1 MGKGPRTL
9 VDDLA
14 EETLV
19 EMAETFFGSR
29 VEIERLQTRVHELA
43 SELGGRLSRV
53 RRAAALLGRLLLDPA
68 SAERFYAQL
77 NVPAEPF
84 LKLAEQGRDE
94 EPRAYKSP
102 WGLLPKGRW
111 VKSVLGAYGILREEV
126 DVYLHGRYEQD
137 PKDPRRKRLSV
148 NYRAVSELAD
158 AVNRSIAQ
166 SNEGDRPSDV
176 MRYMRSLDPMEQE
189 KERLTGATLEGYD
202 QRIDE
207 SMALKPMDID
217 SLGLVKLPE
226 LPHSTAARERLG
238 PFLASL
244 YTERKAEIRALMGQL
259 KSMSGHAPGEDADA
273 S

>member
-1 MGKGPRTL
+1 MAKGPRTL
-9 VDDLA
+9 VDGLA

-29 VEIERLQTRVHELA
+29 VEIERLQARVHELA

-53 RRAAALLGRLLLDPA
+53 CRAAALLGRLLLDPA
-68 SAERFYAQL
+68 GAEGFYARMG
-77 NVPAEPF
+77 VPAEPF
-84 LKLAEQGRDE
+84 LKLAEQGRGE
-94 EPRAYKSP
+94 ELRAYKPSG
-102 WGLLPKGRW
+102 GLLPKNRW
-111 VKSVLGAYGILREEV
+111 VKSVLGVYDILREEV
-126 DVYLHGRYEQD
+126 DAYLHGRYEQD
-137 PKDPRRKRLSV
+137 PEEPRRKRLSV
-148 NYRAVSELAD
+148 SYRAVSELAD

-166 SNEGDRPSDV
+166 ANEGDRPSEV

-189 KERLTGATLEGYD
+189 RERLTGATLEGYD

-207 SMALKPMDID
+207 SMALKPVDID

-226 LPHSTAARERLG
+226 LPHSAAARERLG
-238 PFLASL
+238 PFLAGL

-259 KSMSGHAPGEDADA
+259 KSMPGQAPGEDADA